1 MAKRIAIRAGKN
13 PYDARSYEETLK
25 RDLLGTNSG
34 NLVFSEA
41 AWRLL
46 STRDVT
52 IDTIGLGPTVK
63 NADPIKENFDHV
75 VLPFA
80 NAFRVSYG
88 KHLLRY
94 AQMIEKLKLPVTVLG
109 VGAQTNLNYS
119 DGRLEPIQEPA
130 TRFVRA
136 VLEHSPAIGV
146 RGEYTYD
153 YIRKLGFSDDQVTII
168 GCPSVYYHGP
178 DLPALRHPATL
189 DRNSR
194 IAMNVSPY
202 VPGIGAMFEANMRH
216 YPDLIYVPQN
226 NESVD
231 QLLWAGENIDPKAKV
246 FPRAIDHPVFTENRM
261 RFFIDPQTWF
271 KELRA
276 RDFSFGTRIHGNIAA
291 LLAGTPAFVLA
302 HDSRTLE
309 LARYFE
315 IPHMQYSEIG
325 ARRLAEEF
333 YATADYSGYHANHAA
348 RFDTF
353 TRFLE
358 RSGLRHVYM
367 EGEDRGQ
374 AFDDRMAKANFP
386 EVLPPLQHQGP
397 VHMAQRLNWLRQR
410 AETETAELRAQ
421 IKDLKAQPVKGK

>member
-1 MAKRIAIRAGKN
+1 MARRIMLRAGKT
-13 PYDARSYEETLK
+13 PYHPYSHEETL
-25 RDLLGTNSG
+25 RRNLLGTNSG

-46 STRDVT
+46 STRDTRVT
-52 IDTIGLGPTVK
+52 SAGLGASAK
-63 NADPIKENFDHV
+63 KAAEINADFDHL

-80 NAFRVSYG
+80 NAFRVSFR
-88 KHLLRY
+88 KSLDRY
-94 AQMIEKLKLPVTVLG
+94 SEMIEKLRVPVTVLG
-109 VGAQTNLNYS
+109 VGAQTDLDYSGGNL
-119 DGRLEPIQEPA
+119 DPIRKA
-130 TRFVRA
+130 TTRFVRA
-136 VLEHSPAIGV
+136 VLERSPAIGV
-146 RGEYTYD
+146 RGEFTYAFL
-153 YIRKLGFSDDQVTII
+153 RKLGFSDDQVTVI
-168 GCPSVYYHGP
+168 GCPSVYYYGP
-178 DLPALRHPATL
+178 DLPALRHPETL

-194 IAMNVSPY
+194 ISMNVSPY

-226 NESVD
+226 NESLD
-231 QLLWAGENIDPKAKV
+231 QLLWAGANIDPKAKV
-246 FPRAIDHPVFTENRM
+246 FPRAIDHPVFTEDRI
-261 RFFIDPQTWF
+261 RLFIDPQSWF
-271 KELRA
+271 KALRA

-333 YATADYSGYHANHAA
+333 YATADYRGYHANHAA

-358 RSGLRHVYM
+358 RCGLRHVYM

-374 AFDDRMAKANFP
+374 AFDDRMAKADFP

-410 AETETAELRAQ
+410 AEIENAELRAQ
-421 IKDLKAQPVKGK
+421 IRKMTP

>member
-1 MAKRIAIRAGKN
+1 MAMRILLRAGKT
-13 PYDARSYEETLK
+13 PYNAYSYGETL
-25 RDLLGTNSG
+25 RRNLLGTNSG

-46 STRDVT
+46 STRDT
-52 IDTIGLGPTVK
+52 KLTSAGLGASAK
-63 NADPIKENFDHV
+63 KAAEINADFDHL

-80 NAFRVSYG
+80 NAFRLSFR
-88 KHLLRY
+88 KSLDRY
-94 AQMIEKLKLPVTVLG
+94 SELIEKLRIPVTVLG
-109 VGAQTNLNYS
+109 VGAQSDLDYADDNL
-119 DGRLEPIQEPA
+119 DPIRKVT

-153 YIRKLGFSDDQVTII
+153 YIRKLGFSDDQVTVI
-168 GCPSVYYHGP
+168 GCPSVYYYGP

-189 DRNSR
+189 DSTSR

-202 VPGIGAMFEANMRH
+202 VSGIGAMFEANMRH

-226 NESVD
+226 NESLD